1 MRAWGAWGGGIGKR
15 GTSTT
20 WYGVYARGRIGTMP
34 APARYGDRRYPRLGI
49 LYPFTF
55 GGRGSDGHH
64 GSGLSREFQAYL
76 TVETDDLLL
85 DANKHPSWSATPQ

>member
-1 MRAWGAWGGGIGKR
+1 
-15 GTSTT
+15 
-20 WYGVYARGRIGTMP
+20 MP

-55 GGRGSDGHH
+55 GGRGSDGYH
-64 GSGLSREFQAYL
+64 GSGLVHVFQAYH

-85 DANKHPSWSATPQ
+85 DANKHPSGLPRPSEYIRWCLYLNEPTLRTSQRPYIYQ